1 MENYETLGT
10 IGESTYGVVLKA
22 RHKET
27 GQVVAIKKFKE
38 SDEDEQVRK
47 TALREVRILKQ
58 LKHDNIVTLIEV
70 FRRKGKLHLVFEFVE
85 RTILEDLERNPDGMH
100 PIEAKKCLWQLLRS
114 IEYCHAHNVIHRDI
128 KPENLLISKNGTLK
142 LCDFGFA
149 RTLAGPGARYT
160 DYVATRWYRGPE
172 LLTGETQYGKP
183 VDVWA
188 IGCMLP
194 EMASGAPLF
203 PGESDIDQLFH
214 IMRCFGQLPPNLL
227 DVFKSNP
234 LFNGIKIPESLSATE
249 TLDRRF
255 PQYGRELLSFMKS
268 CLRYEPEHRATC
280 GELMEHE
287 YFTEDGFVAWFEGE
301 LKQMLDRDAADFK
314 MRQKKYRKSMR
325 SRGGDP
331 NAEHRQARAPPPPPP
346 QQAQHHHAPPPA
358 PSIPPPPPQERAH
371 APAAAPS
378 LPSHLGSSL
387 HHRGAPELSREALQ
401 PLSLG
406 GTYHHPPPPELPAEI
421 AERRPATRGEGGG
434 RRDEKEAP
442 NDLGGARIWAAGC
455 SPTSTGRRRRAPRG
469 SSRSRTSRRRSTRPS
484 RRRCRCR
491 SRTRRA
497 GATRPPT
504 SAAASTRSRRRR
516 PASRSST
523 TTRCPRCPSSAPAA
537 ATPPATTT
545 AARRTC
551 RSCAR
556 ARPSSRAA
564 ASAAAASAAA
574 SAARGSAAAAPARR
588 PEPVARRREEEGVGV
603 RLEQPVLVVVGV
615 RQAAVEVEGEVEG
628 GRRRRRRLV
637 VAEQPRRRRRD
648 GARRHGRL
656 RPGAGDLRPP
666 RRLLAAAQPADAG
679 RRVRRRRRRLRAVV
693 AHRPRLLRRRRR
705 PLRRRPRRRRRHL
718 GLRPAARQPPGGAV
732 GAPGSTGGGTRRVLP
747 FVAPRR
753 ARSGMSTLELLERR
767 ATLSCVRPSD
777 FRLGDRSSATQ
788 LRESARVYGTPR
800 LSGNTRPPALPEAVG
815 RAGAWQ
821 LDFNDPGDNSF
832 VVEGQPV
839 ERGGGRSTCRAR
851 RRPRRRRRRLSAA
864 RRAGG
869 GARSSWRA
877 RRRSSRAATSRACAR
892 ASAQAARGRG
902 LNRPER
908 ERSAPRD
915 RAGRFAVLEWE
926 ASAKQQAAK
935 KRRQMQDAATPSPAV
950 APPPA
955 EEEAEEVEDGTRRG
969 GGMPASAVVD
979 LEGAGGSGD
988 DDDEVALRRR
998 RPSARRLGSEVGA
1011 AEGAGGGEG

>member
-10 IGESTYGVVLKA
+10 IGEGTYGVVLKA

-331 NAEHRQARAPPPPPP
+331 NAEHRQAHAPPPPPP

-442 NDLGGARIWAAGC
+442 NDLGGSENLGGGMLPNLNR
-455 SPTSTGRRRRAPRG
+455 PTTPRA
-469 SSRSRTSRRRSTRPS
+469 S
-484 RRRCRCR
+484 
-491 SRTRRA
+491 
-497 GATRPPT
+497 
-504 SAAASTRSRRRR
+504 
-516 PASRSST
+516 
-523 TTRCPRCPSSAPAA
+523 
-537 ATPPATTT
+537 
-545 AARRTC
+545 
-551 RSCAR
+551 
-556 ARPSSRAA
+556 
-564 ASAAAASAAA
+564 
-574 SAARGSAAAAPARR
+574 
-588 PEPVARRREEEGVGV
+588 
-603 RLEQPVLVVVGV
+603 
-615 RQAAVEVEGEVEG
+615 
-628 GRRRRRRLV
+628 
-637 VAEQPRRRRRD
+637 
-648 GARRHGRL
+648 
-656 RPGAGDLRPP
+656 
-666 RRLLAAAQPADAG
+666 RLLAFPHLASALDAPEPAPMPMPISHSSRWGNPPA
-679 RRVRRRRRRLRAVV
+679 
-693 AHRPRLLRRRRR
+693 
-705 PLRRRPRRRRRHL
+705 HL
-718 GLRPAARQPPGGAV
+718 GGGLDAKPSKKTRQP
-732 GAPGSTGGGTRRVLP
+732 
-747 FVAPRR
+747 
-753 ARSGMSTLELLERR
+753 LLDHD
-767 ATLSCVRPSD
+767 SMPSMP
-777 FRLGDRSSATQ
+777 Q
-788 LRESARVYGTPR
+788 L
-800 LSGNTRPPALPEAVG
+800 
-815 RAGAWQ
+815 
-821 LDFNDPGDNSF
+821 
-832 VVEGQPV
+832 
-839 ERGGGRSTCRAR
+839 
-851 RRPRRRRRRLSAA
+851 
-864 RRAGG
+864 RAGG
-869 GARSSWRA
+869 GHTSGHDDGGSSNLPQLREG
-877 RRRSSRAATSRACAR
+877 
-892 ASAQAARGRG
+892 QAFEQGGG
-902 LNRPER
+902 LGG
-908 ERSAPRD
+908 
-915 RAGRFAVLEWE
+915 GRFGGGVGGQGLGGGG
-926 ASAKQQAAK
+926 
-935 KRRQMQDAATPSPAV
+935 PSLGGPSQS
-950 APPPA
+950 
-955 EEEAEEVEDGTRRG
+955 RG
-969 GGMPASAVVD
+969 GGKKKASAYD
-979 LEGAGGSGD
+979 SNNPYSSSSAYGKP
-988 DDDEVALRRR
+988 
-998 RPSARRLGSEVGA
+998 PSKSTGTSK
-1011 AEGAGGGEG
+1011 AGGGGGGGSSSQNNRGGGGGMGLGDMGVFGQGQAISGLHAAYSLPPNPRTPGDAYGGGGDAYAPSSHIALDFDGGGGGLYGGGLGGGGGTSGFGPPLGSRQYGAVGQYGKYGRRY